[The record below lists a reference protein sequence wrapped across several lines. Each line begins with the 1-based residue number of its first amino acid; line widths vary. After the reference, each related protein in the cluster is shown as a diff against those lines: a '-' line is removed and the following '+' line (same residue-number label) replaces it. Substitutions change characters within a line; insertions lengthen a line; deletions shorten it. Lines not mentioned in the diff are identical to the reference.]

1 MTDMT
6 GPEMMIAGG
15 AAKALEALAT
25 NATDGVMSDK
35 DAVREAAKGSLGL
48 ERAGHLYGQRLAI
61 KEQVVLNLWK
71 PLARF
76 FGVSRDYFESEF
88 PRELAAK
95 LNAVSDEQLVTPKA
109 AIVAPAMEALGYSL
123 EEPDLKDVYLNLLA
137 AASTRSRADD
147 VHPSFVD
154 TIRQLDSREAGVLN
168 MFLAARRVECARI
181 KVNRPAGGY
190 LVHAEYVVRW
200 ESTATKEPQ
209 ALPPQMT
216 AWINNWERLGL
227 VRCTFAEHSVHP
239 DPEVDLYA
247 WVQRRP
253 EFREAENGLPVVG
266 DGEAGHSI
274 DFDKGFIEAT
284 ARGRGFFEAVGQP
297 TP

>member
-1 MTDMT
+1 MT

-15 AAKALEALAT
+15 AAKAVEALAMS
-25 NATDGVMSDK
+25 AAQGAQSDK
-35 DAVREAAKGSLGL
+35 DAVREAARGSQGL
-48 ERAGHLYGQRLAI
+48 ELAGHLYGQRLAI

-76 FGVSRDYFESEF
+76 FGVSREYFETDF

-95 LNAVSDEQLVTPKA
+95 LDAVPNEELVTPKA

-123 EEPDLKDVYLNLLA
+123 EEPDLKEMYLNLLA
-137 AASTRSRADD
+137 AASTRGRTDD

-168 MFLAARRVECARI
+168 KFLAARRVECARI
-181 KVNRPAGGY
+181 KVNRPVGGY
-190 LVHAEYVVRW
+190 VVHADYVVRW
-200 ESTATKEPQ
+200 ERTDTKEPI

-227 VRCTFAEHSVHP
+227 VRCTFSEHSIHP

-247 WVQRRP
+247 WVNNRP
-253 EFREAENGLPVVG
+253 EYREAEERLPVTEE
-266 DGEAGHSI
+266 GEAGHSI

-284 ARGRGFFEAVGQP
+284 ARGRGFFEAVGEP
-297 TP
+297 AS